1 MHDEV
6 SSALFDHPAHAV
18 NTGLVKIKKLV
29 KIWSR
34 TSYSFPLQT
43 GYAH

>member
-6 SSALFDHPAHAV
+6 SSAMLDLPAHAV
-18 NTGLVKIKKLV
+18 NTGIVKIKKLV

-34 TSYSFPLQT
+34 ASYSFPL
-43 GYAH
+43 